1 MNTVPDGLMLAPLVA
16 VIALVVLAAWGA
28 ARLFYATYRFI
39 RATPL
44 QRVRM
49 RHAWAVSR
57 RWRRLA
63 PNVGLARIDENTKGR
78 KDFQG
83 KAAKP
88 ITVVPKIKVFPE
100 PWGIRAVIK
109 TIPKVG
115 AAEVEKAGGWLADAW
130 DCQSVE
136 VRRLKAG
143 LVEVR
148 GIVGN
153 PLDEHRPYVWPD
165 LEEWVL
171 SLGHNPWMRELA
183 IPLRQLSGIK
193 VAGLPGYGKTMLM
206 LGWMAS
212 LANRAA
218 VQFAIFDGK
227 TSDPRYGDWGQAGS
241 RAMFVVGD
249 NPETANQRLTELV
262 RMIKDRPA
270 ALVEERGTHK
280 FWKHGPTETNPLVLV
295 LVDES
300 HNYTDTKGLTG
311 KEKQVIESNQRMFQ
325 TMSKEGRALGV
336 IPIIATQKQ
345 TGDAIPTAVRD
356 NLEVG
361 VCFPVF
367 TIDAA
372 EAALGAG
379 IRKDE
384 PNDPSALVDKESS
397 VGVCVVTG
405 IPGLGGQYDRVRIG
419 DLDEDQLPAYIASTS
434 HLRRDIIPAAAPTVV
449 DVSSETTDVQ
459 ADKSAGTSVPLQKKT
474 RRRKAA

>member
-1 MNTVPDGLMLAPLVA
+1 MSVTDSLSLSPLVA
-16 VIALVVLAAWGA
+16 VIALAVLAAWGA
-28 ARLFYATYRFI
+28 ARLFIATYRYI

-44 QRVRM
+44 QRARM

-63 PNVGLARIDENTKGR
+63 PNVGLARVDENTKGR
-78 KDFQG
+78 KDWQG
-83 KAAKP
+83 KTAKP
-88 ITVVPKIKVFPE
+88 VTVVPKIRVLPE

-115 AAEVEKAGGWLADAW
+115 VEEVEKAGGWLADAW
-130 DCQSVE
+130 DCQTVE

-153 PLDEHRPYVWPD
+153 PLDEHAPYAWPD
-165 LEEWVL
+165 ADDWVL
-171 SLGHNPWMRELA
+171 PMGHNPWMRQVA

-206 LGWMAS
+206 LAWMAS
-212 LANRAA
+212 LANRAT

-227 TSDPRYGDWGQAGS
+227 TSDARYGDWGQAGD

-262 RMIKDRPA
+262 RLLKDRPA

-295 LVDES
+295 LMDEC
-300 HNYTDTKGLTG
+300 HNYADTKGLTG
-311 KEKQVIESNQRMFQ
+311 KDKQVIESNQRMMQ
-325 TMSKEGRALGV
+325 TISKEGRGLGV
-336 IPIIATQKQ
+336 IGIFGTQKQ

-361 VCFPVF
+361 VCFPTF

-372 EAALGAG
+372 EAALGSG

-384 PNDPSALVDKESS
+384 PNDPSKLVDKETN

-405 IPGLGGQYDRVRIG
+405 VPGLGGRYDRVRVG
-419 DLDEDQLPAYIASTS
+419 DLDEDQLPGFIASTA
-434 HLRRDIIPAAAPTVV
+434 HLRRDVIPAAAPTVV
-449 DVSSETTDVQ
+449 DVSTPA
-459 ADKSAGTSVPLQKKT
+459 AD
-474 RRRKAA
+474 

>member
-1 MNTVPDGLMLAPLVA
+1 MSATDSLSIAPLVA
-16 VIALVVLAAWGA
+16 IITALVLAAWGA
-28 ARLFYATYRFI
+28 VALFITTYRYI

-44 QRVRM
+44 QRLRM
-49 RHAWAVSR
+49 RHGWAVSR

-63 PNVGLARIDENTKGR
+63 PNVGLARVDENTKGR
-78 KDFQG
+78 KDLQG
-83 KAAKP
+83 KPAKP
-88 ITVVPKIKVFPE
+88 VTVVPKIKVFPE

-115 AAEVEKAGGWLADAW
+115 VDEIEKAGGWLADAW
-130 DCQSVE
+130 DCQTVE
-136 VRRLKAG
+136 VKRLKAG

-153 PLDEHRPYVWPD
+153 PLDEHHPYAWPD
-165 LEEWVL
+165 VDDWALPM
-171 SLGHNPWMRELA
+171 GHNPWMRQVA

-193 VAGLPGYGKTMLM
+193 IAGLPGYGKTMLM
-206 LGWMAS
+206 LAWMAS
-212 LANRAA
+212 LANRAS

-227 TSDPRYGDWGQAGS
+227 TSDPRYGDWGQAGE

-262 RMIKDRPA
+262 RMLKDRPA

-280 FWKHGPTETNPLVLV
+280 FWKHGPTEINPLVLV
-295 LVDES
+295 LMDEC
-300 HNYTDTKGLTG
+300 HNYADTKGLSG
-311 KEKQVIESNQRMFQ
+311 KDKQVIESNQRMMQ
-325 TMSKEGRALGV
+325 TISKEGRGLGV
-336 IPIIATQKQ
+336 IGIFGTQKQ

-361 VCFPVF
+361 VCFPTF

-372 EAALGAG
+372 EAALGSG

-384 PNDPSALVDKESS
+384 PNDPTVLVDKDSN

-405 IPGLGGQYDRVRIG
+405 VPGLGGRYDRVRVG
-419 DLDEDQLPAYIASTS
+419 DLDEDQLPGFIASTA

-449 DVSSETTDVQ
+449 DVS
-459 ADKSAGTSVPLQKKT
+459 ADSTQTESAGASVPLQKKT
-474 RRRKAA
+474 TRRRKTA